1 MFKEADKTLSNQTPT
16 CLAALS
22 LLIIAVVGSI
32 DHLTGYEL
40 GFSIFYLLP
49 ISLASWYIKGHFGLV
64 VCAISAAT
72 WLSIDLASGH
82 NYSNQTIPFWN
93 TGVRFGF
100 FVIVAI
106 LLKQMKQSL
115 ELQLTLAQ
123 TDGLTGLLNARTFKQ
138 RCESIFKLSLR
149 NKRPVALGYFD
160 LDGFKSVN
168 DTLGHTVGD
177 QVLKAVAETLTKRLR
192 TSDIA
197 ARLGGDEF
205 AILLPETDLA
215 GAEVFFAGLHENLL
229 EIAAHNQ
236 WPVGFSAGVA
246 VFSSFESNIDEAIRC
261 ADSLMYRVKKSGKNK
276 ILFEGYGNKTNR
288 A

>member
-1 MFKEADKTLSNQTPT
+1 MLKEVDKALSHQTPAR
-16 CLAALS
+16 LAALS
-22 LLIIAVVGSI
+22 LLIIAVVGSM

-49 ISLASWYIKGHFGLV
+49 VSLASWYMKGHFGLI
-64 VCAISAAT
+64 VCALSAGT
-72 WLSIDLASGH
+72 WLAIDLASGH
-82 NYSNQTIPFWN
+82 NYSNQAIPFWN
-93 TGVRFGF
+93 TAVRCGF
-100 FVIVAI
+100 FVIVSV

-115 ELQLTLAQ
+115 ELQLSLAQ

-138 RCESIFKLSLR
+138 KCDSFFKLSLR
-149 NKRPVALGYFD
+149 NKRTLALGYVD

-168 DTLGHTVGD
+168 DSLGHTVGD

-192 TSDIA
+192 SSDLA

-205 AILLPETDLA
+205 AILLPETDRE

-229 EIAAHNQ
+229 ELAVHNQ

-246 VFSSFESNIDEAIRC
+246 VFRSFESNIDEAIQY

-276 ILFEGYGNKTNR
+276 ILVEEYGNNTTCT
-288 A
+288 